1 MIREYKVTFS
11 AEEKGQP
18 LYSFAT
24 IKAQT
29 FSEAGRDAFLLRH
42 KRGLDWVIESI
53 VLKKD

>member
-1 MIREYKVTFS
+1 MIKQYKVTFS

-29 FSEAGRDAFLLRH
+29 FSEAVRDAFLLKH
-42 KRGLDWVIESI
+42 KRGLDWNIESI